1 MKMNTNH
8 NPDPNPNPKFICN
21 TFKTYFVLINSFLE
35 LLYFRKKPSNLN
47 ESSKQPCKPYRTPGS
62 KSSQR
67 NGNSRVSKL
76 WCETYDHSGL
86 DRKELKRQEAIY
98 ELFQGECNIVQDL
111 KLAKQV

>member
-35 LLYFRKKPSNLN
+35 LLYFRTFV
-47 ESSKQPCKPYRTPGS
+47 R
-62 KSSQR
+62 
-67 NGNSRVSKL
+67 L

-86 DRKELKRQEAIY
+86 DRKELKRQEAIF